1 MAMRSRLDAVTK
13 NRSLYFVSGM
23 WCTSCARSVGDA
35 VAKVRDVRSADVNYA
50 SKLLVVESGGER
62 AAVDLEEEILSKIDR
77 IGFSIKPLPEGWTHG
92 FREALEEEMD
102 GRLSWASIAIVWF
115 LAMWSSML
123 AFARYAG
130 AGLSETEAFYLSAA
144 SSAFGLPAILIGLRP
159 YALAGGRALFSN
171 RRLTL
176 DLFIFLGAVAAIFV
190 SVLSFFKGQS
200 VSYADS
206 GAMIIAILLL
216 TKKIENAVVKKVTSS
231 ILSQLQTGQK
241 NVEVLKSGAW
251 TSGDLSQ
258 IRRGDR
264 VRFRAQ
270 DTIAFDGVL
279 ALASASVNAH
289 LLSGENVPCA
299 LVEGD
304 DLFAGAIALSDV
316 EMIVQKPL
324 GFRRID
330 AWAETAL
337 AGQARGSNVSK
348 VFSKIEANLTGVALT
363 GALSLGVLAVVRG
376 ADFAEAARSFFI
388 GILIFCPCLFASIV
402 PLTKQIAH
410 LALLRLGV
418 LVTRSEALLD
428 LNRVETL
435 YFDKTGTLEAVATT
449 FEAFGGRDEVMP
461 YLSEIAR
468 RSAHPLLRGLGMD
481 EGRAEVVGF
490 GGAGIGPTGD
500 GGGSARLTFFEETAG
515 EGVSALT
522 ENGDRVFIG
531 RAGYLKRNGVTGDE
545 RWDEDFP
552 GVAWNGQIV
561 GQILVK
567 KTYDSKAKELLLRLL
582 EGNPK
587 LRIEILSG
595 DPVSG
600 AGDELKGLDARIRY
614 RGGLSPDEKAALVGA
629 KSAFV
634 GDGLN
639 DTLALA
645 KADVSFRIGPRAAGF
660 APVDFHLQ
668 VPRLG
673 LVFDVMAYARRYRR
687 VLLQTAAA
695 ALIYNL
701 CAFTLAALGAFSP
714 LGAVVAMLVSFSGLL
729 LSSLRLLKSGRSKFK
744 EGSCD

>member
-1 MAMRSRLDAVTK
+1 
-13 NRSLYFVSGM
+13 M

-35 VAKVRDVRSADVNYA
+35 VAKVQGVRSADVNYA

-62 AAVDLEEEILSKIDR
+62 AAVDLEEEILSKVDR
-77 IGFSIKPLPEGWTHG
+77 IGFAIKPLPEGWTHG
-92 FREALEEEMD
+92 FRETLEEEMD
-102 GRLSWASIAIVWF
+102 GRLSWASVAIVWF

-159 YALAGGRALFSN
+159 YALAGVRALFSN

-190 SVLSFFKGQS
+190 SVLSFFKGQA

-264 VRFRAQ
+264 VRFKAQ
-270 DTIAFDGVL
+270 DTISFDGSL

-337 AGQARGSNVSK
+337 ASQARGSNFSK

-363 GALSLGVLAVVRG
+363 GAFSLGVLAVVRG

-435 YFDKTGTLEAVATT
+435 CFDKTGTLEAVATT

-468 RSAHPLLRGLGMD
+468 RSAHPLLRSLGRESSGMGL
-481 EGRAEVVGF
+481 A
-490 GGAGIGPTGD
+490 
-500 GGGSARLTFFEETAG
+500 SFEEIAG
-515 EGVSALT
+515 EGVCAIT
-522 ENGDRVFIG
+522 ENGDRILIG
-531 RAGYLKRNGVTGDE
+531 RASYLKRNGVASDE

-552 GVAWNGQIV
+552 GVVWNGQVV

-567 KTYDSKAKELLLRLL
+567 KTYDSKSKELLLRLL
-582 EGNPK
+582 ERNPK
-587 LRIEILSG
+587 LKIEILSG

-600 AGDELKGLDARIRY
+600 AGDELNGLDARIRY

-687 VLLQTAAA
+687 ILLQTAAA

-714 LGAVVAMLVSFSGLL
+714 LGAVVAMLVSFSVLL

-744 EGSCD
+744 EGLCG